1 MSTLPV
7 PSKHFALENTYDGEE
22 LERVG
27 EDEGDAVEKL
37 EGMHRGKSVG
47 LGEAGDGTCHRW
59 R

>member
-1 MSTLPV
+1 LPV
-7 PSKHFALENTYDGEE
+7 PSKHFALENTYDREE

-27 EDEGDAVEKL
+27 EDEGDTVEKL
-37 EGMHRGKSVG
+37 ESMNRGKAVG